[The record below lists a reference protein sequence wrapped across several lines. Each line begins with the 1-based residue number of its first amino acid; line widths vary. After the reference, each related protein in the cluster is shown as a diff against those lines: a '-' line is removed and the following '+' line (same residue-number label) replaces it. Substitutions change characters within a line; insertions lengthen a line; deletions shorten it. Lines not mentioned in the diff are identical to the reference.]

1 LSRYIFKG
9 RRRKARR
16 REEDQNYY
24 VDRYELRY
32 LFLITVILILCF
44 LDAYFTLTLMRF
56 GGFELNPFM
65 LLLMNKDI
73 VLALIAKYLIT
84 VFCLI
89 FFLVHKN
96 FRVFKRIRIHSL
108 IYGVLWV
115 YLALVSVEFYWIF
128 SLTRVMPASP

>member
-1 LSRYIFKG
+1 MSRYIFKG

-16 REEDQNYY
+16 REEDRNYY

-32 LFLITVILILCF
+32 LLLITAILILCF
-44 LDAYFTLTLMRF
+44 LDAYFTLTLLRF

-73 VLALIAKYLIT
+73 ALALISKYLIT

-89 FFLVHKN
+89 FFLLHKN
-96 FRVFKRIRIHSL
+96 FRIFKWIRINSL

-128 SLTRVMPASP
+128 SLTRIMPASP